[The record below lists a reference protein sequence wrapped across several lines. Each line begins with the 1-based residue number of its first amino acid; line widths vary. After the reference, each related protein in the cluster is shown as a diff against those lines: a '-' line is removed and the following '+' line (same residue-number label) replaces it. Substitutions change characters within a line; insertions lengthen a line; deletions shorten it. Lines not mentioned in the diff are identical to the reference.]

1 MRIAVISD
9 IHSNNDALT
18 AVLETIDDYDALIC
32 LGDLVG
38 YGAEPNEVVE
48 TIRMMKPQVIVAGN
62 HDYATVTGDTSDFV
76 HHAIKAIE
84 WTRKRLTMENM
95 KYLSSLPHS
104 SAFVANQ
111 VTLKA
116 YHGSPRDPLNEYIY
130 PGMPSFILKSL
141 LEMAETNV
149 LLLGHTHIAFD
160 ARIDTKLLINPG
172 GVGQPRDGDP
182 RASYAIIEIG
192 GDRLSYAIKR
202 VEYDI
207 DSAASKILQNS
218 LPSFLADRL
227 YGGI

>member
-18 AVLETIDDYDALIC
+18 AVLETIHDYDALIC

-48 TIRMMKPQVIVAGN
+48 TIRMLKPQVIIAGN
-62 HDYATVTGDTSDFV
+62 HDYATVTGDTSGFV
-76 HHAIKAIE
+76 LHAVKAVE
-84 WTRKRLTMENM
+84 WTRRRLTTENM
-95 KYLSSLPHS
+95 KYLSSLPYS
-104 SAFVANQ
+104 STFVANQ

-116 YHGSPRDPLNEYIY
+116 YHGSPRDPLNEYVY
-130 PGMPSFILKSL
+130 PGIPNFILKSL
-141 LEMAETNV
+141 LEMAKTNI
-149 LLLGHTHIAFD
+149 LLLGHTHVAFD

-172 GVGQPRDGDP
+172 GIGQPRDGDP
-182 RASYAIIEIG
+182 RASYAIIEIL
-192 GDRLSYAIKR
+192 DDSVSCAIRR

-207 DSAASKILQNS
+207 DSAASKIRQNS

>member
-1 MRIAVISD
+1 MIIAVISD

-18 AVLETIDDYDALIC
+18 AVLEAVHDYDALIC

-48 TIRMMKPQVIVAGN
+48 TIRMLKPQVIIAGN

-76 HHAIKAIE
+76 HHAVKAIE
-84 WTRKRLTMENM
+84 WTRKRLKVENM
-95 KYLSSLPHS
+95 KYLSSLPYS
-104 SAFVANQ
+104 STFVTNQ

-116 YHGSPRDPLNEYIY
+116 YHGSPRDPLNEYVY
-130 PGMPSFILKSL
+130 PGMPNFILKSL

-149 LLLGHTHIAFD
+149 LLLGHTHVAFD
-160 ARIDTKLLINPG
+160 AHIDTKLLINPG

-182 RASYAIIEIG
+182 RASYAIIKIVDDNISCE
-192 GDRLSYAIKR
+192 IKR

>member
-1 MRIAVISD
+1 MRIVVISD

-18 AVLETIDDYDALIC
+18 VVLEKIRDYDALIC

-48 TIRMMKPQVIVAGN
+48 TIRMLKPQIIIVGN

-76 HHAIKAIE
+76 HHAVKAIE

-95 KYLSSLPHS
+95 KYLSSLPYS
-104 SAFVANQ
+104 STFVANQ

-116 YHGSPRDPLNEYIY
+116 YHGSPRDPLNEYVY
-130 PGMPSFILKSL
+130 PGIPNFILKGL
-141 LEMAETNV
+141 LEMAEANV
-149 LLLGHTHIAFD
+149 LLLGHTHVAFD

-182 RASYAIIEIG
+182 RASYAIIEIM
-192 GDRLSYAIKR
+192 DDNISCAIKR
-202 VEYDI
+202 ETYDI

-227 YGGI
+227 YLGV

>member
-1 MRIAVISD
+1 MRLVVISD

-18 AVLETIDDYDALIC
+18 AVLEKIHDYDALIC

-38 YGAEPNEVVE
+38 YGAEPNKVVE
-48 TIRMMKPQVIVAGN
+48 TIRMLKPQVIIAGN

-76 HHAIKAIE
+76 HHAVKAIE

-95 KYLSSLPHS
+95 KYLSSLPYS
-104 SAFVANQ
+104 SSLAANQ
-111 VTLKA
+111 VKLRA
-116 YHGSPRDPLNEYIY
+116 YHGSPRDPLNEYVY
-130 PGMPSFILKSL
+130 PGIPNFILKSL
-141 LEMAETNV
+141 LEMAEADV

-160 ARIDTKLLINPG
+160 ARIDGKLLINPG
-172 GVGQPRDGDP
+172 GIGQPRDGDP
-182 RASYAIIEIG
+182 RASYAIIEVV
-192 GDRLSYAIKR
+192 DNRASYEIKR

>member
-1 MRIAVISD
+1 MRITVISD

-18 AVLETIDDYDALIC
+18 AVLETIRDYDALIC

-48 TIRMMKPQVIVAGN
+48 TIRMMKPQVIIAGN

-76 HHAIKAIE
+76 HHAVKAIE
-84 WTRKRLTMENM
+84 WTRKRLTTENM
-95 KYLSSLPHS
+95 KYLSNLPYS
-104 SAFVANQ
+104 STFVANQ

-130 PGMPSFILKSL
+130 PGIPSFILKNL
-141 LEMAETNV
+141 LEMAETNI

-182 RASYAIIEIG
+182 RASYAIIEIAQG
-192 GDRLSYAIKR
+192 RISYVTRR
-202 VEYDI
+202 VKYDI
-207 DSAASKILQNS
+207 DSAASKILQSS
-218 LPSFLADRL
+218 LPVFLADRL
-227 YGGI
+227 YAGI

>member
-1 MRIAVISD
+1 MRITVISD

-18 AVLETIDDYDALIC
+18 AVLETIRDYDALIC

-48 TIRMMKPQVIVAGN
+48 TIRMMKPQVIIAGN

-76 HHAIKAIE
+76 HHAVKAIE
-84 WTRKRLTMENM
+84 WTRKRLTTENM
-95 KYLSSLPHS
+95 KYLSNLPYS

-130 PGMPSFILKSL
+130 PGIPSFILKNL
-141 LEMAETNV
+141 LEMAETNI

-160 ARIDTKLLINPG
+160 ARIDAKLLINPG

-182 RASYAIIEIG
+182 RASYAIIEIS
-192 GDRLSYAIKR
+192 GDNLSYAIKR

-207 DSAASKILQNS
+207 DSAASKILQSS

-227 YGGI
+227 YAGI

>member
-18 AVLETIDDYDALIC
+18 AVLEVLHDYDALIC

-48 TIRMMKPQVIVAGN
+48 TIRMLKPQVIIAGN

-76 HHAIKAIE
+76 QHAVKAIE
-84 WTRKRLTMENM
+84 WTRKRLRMENM
-95 KYLSSLPHS
+95 KYLSSLPYS
-104 SAFVANQ
+104 STFVANR

-116 YHGSPRDPLNEYIY
+116 CHGSPRDPLNEYVY
-130 PGMPSFILKSL
+130 PGIPDFILKSL
-141 LEMAETNV
+141 LEMAETDV
-149 LLLGHTHIAFD
+149 LLLGHTHVAFD

-182 RASYAIIEIG
+182 RASYAIIEIV
-192 GDRLSYAIKR
+192 DDSISYVIKR
-202 VEYDI
+202 VEYNI
-207 DSAASKILQNS
+207 DSAASKIRQNS